1 MAKKIRNKTIKLLCL
16 FDYNSHTGF
25 STVSKNLISNW
36 QNTFGDNIKI
46 DIVAVNYF
54 GESYKEG
61 NVTIVSAKHTD
72 IAKDDFGRYVFMRS
86 LRQIDYDVIFIL
98 QDTGVIA
105 PIIPF
110 LRKILQEKITK
121 GEKQFKSIF
130 YFPVDFELLPYMVK
144 DLDFFDYL
152 ATFTEFGK
160 RSIINWKPELSKK
173 INIVPHGNNSNNFY
187 PLPNDEIKT
196 FRKEYF
202 GDNSDKFI
210 VGCVNRNQFRKDI
223 PTTIFGF
230 MEFWETNKNSF
241 LYLHFN
247 PSDPMGWDVK
257 IILNQ
262 TPLKENIDYQF
273 PTSEESGAGTSIKKL
288 NCIYNSLDC
297 YLSTALGGGWE
308 LTTTE
313 SMAVRVPTIV
323 PKHTSFLTLGGKSG
337 ENTYFLENQYPIVST
352 MDNIIRF
359 QCDLYEIADKLTEVK
374 NDILNGNVKKKTDA
388 AYNFVSGLK
397 WKDIAKVFSDK
408 IKELS

>member
-1 MAKKIRNKTIKLLCL
+1 
-16 FDYNSHTGF
+16 
-25 STVSKNLISNW
+25 
-36 QNTFGDNIKI
+36 
-46 DIVAVNYF
+46 
-54 GESYKEG
+54 
-61 NVTIVSAKHTD
+61 
-72 IAKDDFGRYVFMRS
+72 
-86 LRQIDYDVIFIL
+86 
-98 QDTGVIA
+98 
-105 PIIPF
+105 
-110 LRKILQEKITK
+110 
-121 GEKQFKSIF
+121 
-130 YFPVDFELLPYMVK
+130 MVK

-160 RSIINWKPELSKK
+160 KSILNWKPELSKK

-202 GDNSDKFI
+202 GDNSNKFI

-247 PSDPMGWDVK
+247 PTDPMGWDVK
-257 IILNQ
+257 TILDQ

-273 PTSEESGAGTSIKKL
+273 PISEESGAGTSIKKL

-313 SMAVRVPTIV
+313 AMAVKIPTII

-359 QCDLYEIADKLTEVK
+359 QCDLYEIADKLIEVK
-374 NDILNGNVKKKTDA
+374 KDICTGKVKNKTDA
-388 AYNFVSGLK
+388 AYNFINGLK
-397 WKDIAKVFSDK
+397 WKDIAKILSDK